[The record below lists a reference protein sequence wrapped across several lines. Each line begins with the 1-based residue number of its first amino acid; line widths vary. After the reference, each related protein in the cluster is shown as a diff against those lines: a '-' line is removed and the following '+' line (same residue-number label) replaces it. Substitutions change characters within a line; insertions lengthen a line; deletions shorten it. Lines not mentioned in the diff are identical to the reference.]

1 MAAAILLPAS
11 LSVLHA
17 EGFLLAEADGA
28 HTVGGDSQRHEIL
41 LNGVGTAIAEAEV
54 VFRGPALVAMAFDGD
69 FDRRVLLQEVR
80 SRGERGASVG
90 TNVGFV
96 VVEIGVTHSLVKIRL
111 GSRRRRRW
119 RRSSHVYGGSGAG
132 GAAGTCRSDGVGR
145 RVGRRD
151 LGRALS
157 SDGAD
162 VGSDAQLGGIGGIP
176 AQSRRVTFVDGSG
189 AGLQR
194 HRGR

>member
-11 LSVLHA
+11 LGVLHA

-41 LNGVGTAIAEAEV
+41 LDGVGTAIAEAEV
-54 VFRGPALVAMAFDGD
+54 VFGGAALIAMAFDGD

-80 SRGERGASVG
+80 SRRERRTSVR
-90 TNVGFV
+90 TNVGLV
-96 VVEIGVTHSLVKIRL
+96 VVKISVAYFLIEIGLA
-111 GSRRRRRW
+111 RRRRRW
-119 RRSSHVYGGSGAG
+119 WGSIHGNSGSGAG
-132 GAAGTCRSDGVGR
+132 GAAGTCRSDGVGC